1 MSASSQ
7 TPAPQASPVS
17 DPTRRVVVAGAA
29 GISVVTL
36 AACSSGSTTSPATAA
51 PGTATGASTGGASTA
66 SGTKAGSASS
76 SATVLAKAAD
86 VPVGGGLIVTD
97 AKVVVTQPT
106 AGSFSAFS
114 VACPHKGC
122 AVNAIQGSEIICPC
136 HNSKFGLN
144 GAVIAGPA
152 TSGLTPVAVKVAD
165 GSVVKA

>member
-51 PGTATGASTGGASTA
+51 PGTATGASTA